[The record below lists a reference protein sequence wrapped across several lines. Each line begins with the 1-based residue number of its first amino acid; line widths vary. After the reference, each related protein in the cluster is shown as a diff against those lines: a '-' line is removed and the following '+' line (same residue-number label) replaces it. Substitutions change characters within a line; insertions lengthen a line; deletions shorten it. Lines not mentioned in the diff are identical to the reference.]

1 MDFGSSVGGGG
12 RYDNLV
18 GKFIG
23 DSVPAV
29 GFSIGF
35 ERIFSI
41 LSEQE
46 YQIPGGRQ
54 KVAVLYDEPQITEAV
69 AFANSL
75 RGQYDVCLF
84 VKPKKVGKL
93 INRLPNQ
100 GFAGFCFLDEER
112 QIKWFG
118 EEE

>member
-1 MDFGSSVGGGG
+1 MGATTVKVKKLKSEELKDIVTTVRKSLAIEAEVLGEHWRECGGI
-12 RYDNLV
+12 
-18 GKFIG
+18 K
-23 DSVPAV
+23 
-29 GFSIGF
+29 
-35 ERIFSI
+35 
-41 LSEQE
+41 
-46 YQIPGGRQ
+46 
-54 KVAVLYDEPQITEAV
+54 
-69 AFANSL
+69 
-75 RGQYDVCLF
+75 VCLF